1 MREIPFSLDEH
12 PSFSLP
18 EVGLAV
24 LGHPI
29 SHSISPILHN
39 AALGVLSQEEPTF
52 SNWMYERLDVQT
64 KDLRKALDQLAKAGL
79 LD

>member
-1 MREIPFSLDEH
+1 MRETPFTLRDL
-12 PSFSLP
+12 PQFSTH

-39 AALGVLSQEEPTF
+39 SALALLSNND
-52 SNWMYERLDVQT
+52 SIYANWSYERLDGLE
-64 KDLRKALDQLAKAGL
+64 DLKEALEALAKSGFRV
-79 LD
+79 